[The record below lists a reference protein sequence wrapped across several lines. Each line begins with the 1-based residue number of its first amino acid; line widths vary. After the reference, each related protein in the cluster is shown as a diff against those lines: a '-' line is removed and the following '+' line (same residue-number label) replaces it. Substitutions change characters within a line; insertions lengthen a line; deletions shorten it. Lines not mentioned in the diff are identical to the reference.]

1 MTDAPDYKDTVFL
14 PKTDFPMKAGLAAKE
29 PAILDRWARL
39 GVYDR
44 LREQRAGRE
53 RFILHDG
60 PPYANGDIH
69 MGHAMNKVLKDIIV
83 RSQSLMGKDAPYVP
97 GWDCHGLPIEW
108 KVEEAYR
115 KKKLNKDEVPVA
127 QFRAECRAYA
137 DKWVAVQR
145 PQFERLGVMGDWA
158 DPYLTMKY
166 EAEAAIVGELLK
178 FAESGQLYR
187 GAKPVMWSPVEK
199 TALAEAEV
207 EYEDVVST
215 QIDVAFEITHAP
227 NAPELVGAHA
237 VIWTTTPWTIPVNQ
251 ALSYGPD
258 IEYRLVEWRG
268 RNLLIADRLVSNA
281 WYRFRGSNTV
291 STVSD
296 DSGPYMEIVEF
307 NASDPL
313 PLGTRIKGSQLEGAT
328 ARHPMHHLGGFF
340 AKPRPFLP
348 GDFVTTDAGTGLVH
362 MAPDHGEDDFLLCK
376 QYGIDPVFAVDGAGM
391 YREDWAWRGGQGSV
405 INKKFVASDGPICSD
420 LREADALIAASD
432 DFAHSYPHSWRS
444 KAKVIFRAT
453 PQWFIPMDRSGGETA
468 PEAAAASGETV
479 FEIVSAPE
487 FDGVVGAEIVVP
499 VASGDAAQ
507 ATAIG
512 YGSALDYLLIAH
524 QGKKYLIAEAAF
536 PAFSERTGVTLK
548 DFQGLIKGPI
558 LEGGTARVQGG
569 DAAAVPFVVDDAVQL
584 GSTIYFTVT
593 LGGADDASAAAP
605 ADGNGATLRQI
616 ALDAVAR
623 TQWIPARS
631 ERRIT
636 SMVEGRPDWV
646 ISRQRAWGVPI
657 ALYVNRATGAYLN
670 DPAVNQ
676 RIIGAFKNGGAD
688 AWFTADH
695 QELLGP
701 DYDLAD
707 YAPQQD
713 ILDVWFDSGSTHAFV
728 IEARYGEGTR
738 ANLYLEG
745 SDQHRGWF
753 QSSLLESSG
762 TRGRA
767 PYDAVL
773 THGFALDGQGRKMSK
788 SLGNVVDPLKI
799 IQESG
804 ADILRMWV
812 ASTDYFDDVKIGK
825 EVLGTASDAYRKL
838 RNTFRYLLG
847 ALDGFT
853 EAEKVAVADM
863 PELERYVLHR
873 LGMIDTE
880 LRQAATGYE
889 FNKYIRLLTDFAQDD
904 LSAFFF
910 DIRKDSLY
918 CDAPG
923 DSKRRAYRTVLD
935 TLFHALVRYAA
946 PVLCFTAEEVWQAR
960 FPSEDGS
967 VHYLEWPDLPALPGD
982 MTTGTNWAEVRALRE
997 KVTEAIEPLRREK
1010 TVRSSLEAEVTVPD
1024 LPLDAAALAEAFIV
1038 AKVSIGDS
1046 VAVTRTD
1053 YAKCGRCWRH
1063 LPDVSADGALCGRCA
1078 EVVAHAH

>member
-1 MTDAPDYKDTVFL
+1 MTDAIDYKDTVFL

-29 PAILDRWARL
+29 PAILERWATL
-39 GVYDR
+39 GVYER
-44 LREQRAGRE
+44 LREQREGRE

-69 MGHAMNKVLKDIIV
+69 MGHAMNKVLKDIIT

-108 KVEEAYR
+108 KVEEQYR
-115 KKKLNKDEVPVA
+115 AKKLNKDEVPVA
-127 QFRAECRAYA
+127 QFREECRAYA
-137 DKWVAVQR
+137 QKWVDIQR

-207 EYEDVVST
+207 EYEDIVST
-215 QIDVAFEITHAP
+215 QIDVAFEIVEAP

-251 ALSYGPD
+251 ALSYGP
-258 IEYRLVEWRG
+258 
-268 RNLLIADRLVSNA
+268 
-281 WYRFRGSNTV
+281 
-291 STVSD
+291 
-296 DSGPYMEIVEF
+296 EIDYAAVR
-307 NASDPL
+307 ASDGRVL
-313 PLGTRIKGSQLEGAT
+313 LLATELLSASLDRANLGGESDVPGAGLIVWAGKGSDLEGAT
-328 ARHPMHHLGGFF
+328 ARHPMHALGGFF

-376 QYGIDPVFAVDGAGM
+376 EYGIDPVFAVDGAGM
-391 YREDWAWRGGQGSV
+391 YREDWAWLGGQGSV

-420 LREADALIAASD
+420 LRAAGALLAASD
-432 DFAHSYPHSWRS
+432 DFEHSYPHSWRS

-453 PQWFIPMDRSGGETA
+453 PQWFIPMDRAEGFSTSLETNGG
-468 PEAAAASGETV
+468 
-479 FEIVSAPE
+479 
-487 FDGVVGAEIVVP
+487 
-499 VASGDAAQ
+499 
-507 ATAIG
+507 
-512 YGSALDYLLIAH
+512 
-524 QGKKYLIAEAAF
+524 
-536 PAFSERTGVTLK
+536 
-548 DFQGLIKGPI
+548 
-558 LEGGTARVQGG
+558 GG
-569 DAAAVPFVVDDAVQL
+569 D
-584 GSTIYFTVT
+584 
-593 LGGADDASAAAP
+593 SAATNQPFASSDVEKP
-605 ADGNGATLRQI
+605 VSNGATLREI
-616 ALDAVAR
+616 ALDSIAR
-623 TQWIPARS
+623 TQWVPTRA

-636 SMVEGRPDWV
+636 AMVEGRPDWV

-670 DPAVNQ
+670 DVAVNQ
-676 RIIGAFKNGGAD
+676 RIIGAFKLGGAD

-695 QELLGP
+695 AELLGP
-701 DYDLAD
+701 EYDLAD
-707 YAPQQD
+707 WVPQQD
-713 ILDVWFDSGSTHAFV
+713 ILDVWFDSGSTHVFV
-728 IEARYGEGTR
+728 IEARYGEGVR

-825 EVLGTASDAYRKL
+825 EVLSTASDSYRKL

-847 ALDGFT
+847 ALDGFSD
-853 EAEKVAVADM
+853 AEKVAVADM

-889 FNKYIRLLTDFAQDD
+889 FSRYMRLLTDFAQDD

-918 CDAPG
+918 CDAVG
-923 DSKRRAYRTVLD
+923 DVKRRAYRTVLD
-935 TLFHALVRYAA
+935 VLFHALVRYAA

-967 VHYLEWPDLPALPGD
+967 VHYLEWPELPAVS
-982 MTTGTNWAEVRALRE
+982 AEAITADWSAVRRMRE
-997 KVTEAIEPLRREK
+997 SVTEAIEPLRREK
-1010 TVRSSLEAEVTVPD
+1010 TVRSSLEAEVTVPS
-1024 LPLDAAALAEAFIV
+1024 LPMGADALAELFIV
-1038 AKVSIGDS
+1038 AKVSPGNGVS
-1046 VAVTRTD
+1046 VTRTD
-1053 YAKCGRCWRH
+1053 YHKCGRCWRL
-1063 LPDVSADGALCGRCA
+1063 LPEVAEDGALCGRCA
-1078 EVVAHAH
+1078 EVVADA

>member
-1 MTDAPDYKDTVFL
+1 MTDTILSDTPRDWRETVFL

-29 PAILDRWARL
+29 PAILARWEEL
-39 GVYDR
+39 GLYDR

-115 KKKLNKDEVPVA
+115 AKKLDKDQVPVA

-137 DKWVAVQR
+137 EKWVAVQR
-145 PQFERLGVMGDWA
+145 AQFERLGVMGDWT

-215 QIDVAFEITHAP
+215 QIDVAFEITEAP

-251 ALSYGPD
+251 ALAYGPE
-258 IEYRLVEWRG
+258 IIYRLIQYGPKKV
-268 RNLLIADRLVSNA
+268 LIADELWDTFLQRVGDLPSLQEEYEEQEQA
-281 WYRFRGSNTV
+281 DWERRQGITRQPPAPSAEFLSLLEMDM
-291 STVSD
+291 SS
-296 DSGPYMEIVEF
+296 VETPPTF
-307 NASDPL
+307 T
-313 PLGTRIKGSQLEGAT
+313 GVQLAGAI

-340 AKPRPFLP
+340 AKPRPFLA

-376 QYGIDPVFAVDGAGM
+376 ANGIDPVFAVDGAGM
-391 YREDWAWRGGQGSV
+391 YRADWLWLGGQGSV
-405 INKKFVASDGPICSD
+405 INKKFVSADGPICTD
-420 LREADALIAASD
+420 LRSAGALLAASD

-453 PQWFIPMDRSGGETA
+453 PQWFIPMDRSETESPSRVREGLGE
-468 PEAAAASGETV
+468 G
-479 FEIVSAPE
+479 VSANA
-487 FDGVVGAEIVVP
+487 VS
-499 VASGDAAQ
+499 SGDRPSPDLAALGHPLPQ
-507 ATAIG
+507 AG
-512 YGSALDYLLIAH
+512 
-524 QGKKYLIAEAAF
+524 
-536 PAFSERTGVTLK
+536 
-548 DFQGLIKGPI
+548 
-558 LEGGTARVQGG
+558 EG
-569 DAAAVPFVVDDAVQL
+569 
-584 GSTIYFTVT
+584 
-593 LGGADDASAAAP
+593 
-605 ADGNGATLRQI
+605 NMATLREI
-616 ALDAVAR
+616 ALDAIEHTRWV
-623 TQWIPARS
+623 P
-631 ERRIT
+631 ERAKNRINA
-636 SMVEGRPDWV
+636 MVSQRPDWV

-657 ALYVNRATGAYLN
+657 ALYVNRATGDYLR
-670 DPAVNQ
+670 DPAVNA
-676 RIIGAFKNGGAD
+676 RIRDAFTAGGAD
-688 AWFTADH
+688 AWFSADH
-695 QELLGP
+695 QALLGAE
-701 DYDLAD
+701 YNAAD
-707 YAPQQD
+707 YEVVTD

-753 QSSLLESSG
+753 QSSLLESCG

-773 THGFALDGQGRKMSK
+773 THGFALDGNGRKMSK
-788 SLGNVVDPLKI
+788 SLGNVVDPLKVI
-799 IQESG
+799 GESG

-812 ASTDYFDDVKIGK
+812 ASVDYFEDVRIGK
-825 EVLGTASDAYRKL
+825 EVLNTTSDAYRKL

-847 ALDGFT
+847 ALDGFDD
-853 EAEKVAVADM
+853 AEKLSPAEM
-863 PELERYVLHR
+863 PELERYVLHL
-873 LGMIDTE
+873 LGTLDVE
-880 LRQAATGYE
+880 LKAAAEAYE
-889 FNKYIRLLTDFAQDD
+889 FNRYLRLLTDFAQED
-904 LSAFFF
+904 LSAFYF

-918 CDAPG
+918 CDAPS
-923 DSKRRAYRTVLD
+923 DLKRRAARTVFD
-935 TLFHALVRYAA
+935 ILFHALVRYAA
-946 PVLCFTAEEVWQAR
+946 PILCFTAEEVWQAR
-960 FPSEDGS
+960 YPSEDGS
-967 VHYLEWPDLPALPGD
+967 VHFLEWPELPAVPGD
-982 MTTGTNWAEVRALRE
+982 DGVSTLWAEVRALRAQ
-997 KVTEAIEPLRREK
+997 VTEAIEPLRREK
-1010 TVRSSLEAEVTVPD
+1010 VVRSSLEAEVTVPS
-1024 LPLDAAALAEAFIV
+1024 LPVDAAELAEAFIV
-1038 AKVSIGDS
+1038 AKVSKGEGVS
-1046 VAVTRTD
+1046 VTRTD
-1053 YAKCGRCWRH
+1053 YHKCGRCWRL
-1063 LPDVSADGALCGRCA
+1063 LPEVTQDLALCDRC
-1078 EVVAHAH
+1078 ESVVA